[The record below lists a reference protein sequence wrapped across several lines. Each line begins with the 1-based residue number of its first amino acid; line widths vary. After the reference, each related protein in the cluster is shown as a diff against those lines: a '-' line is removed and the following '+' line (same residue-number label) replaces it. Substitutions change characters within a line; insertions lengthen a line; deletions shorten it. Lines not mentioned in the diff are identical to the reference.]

1 MDTHRHSVSTFGHV
15 FDPTPQA
22 DVLTLAE
29 LVAALHRFQLRTD
42 LAQRQARDVER
53 ARAAA
58 AAIRSRTPTGGP
70 IARRLE
76 GHLGQTGD
84 LDLALAELEREIH
97 REAIQDLR
105 LWSPARFADGLRRE
119 EANVVHL
126 SCIVMDFDRLV
137 DHAASERLRD
147 AFAGWFH
154 IAHSTWSHT
163 GQAPKVRIILP
174 LAAPL
179 APADYDRVW
188 RAMSRLAGDSADP
201 KGRAL
206 ARAWALPATPDANAP
221 LLAWSHAGPLLDPVA
236 MGLAAAT
243 ALAVLPPTGLSLMHP
258 DPAETYLSATSSA
271 AAISATMTTL
281 VPGGSTP
288 APSATT
294 ALEERIAALESRLA
308 LTESRL
314 AAAEQALAATTPR

>member
-1 MDTHRHSVSTFGHV
+1 MDTHRHSVTTFGHV
-15 FDPTPQA
+15 FDPVPQA

-70 IARRLE
+70 IAKRLE
-76 GHLGQTGD
+76 GHLSQTGD
-84 LDLALAELEREIH
+84 LDLALADLEGEIR

-105 LWSPARFADGLRRE
+105 LWSPARFADGRQRE

-126 SCIVMDFDRLV
+126 SCIVMDFDRLA
-137 DHAASERLRD
+137 DRASPERLRD
-147 AFAGWFH
+147 VFAAWFH

-163 GQAPKVRIILP
+163 HEAPKLRLVLP

-179 APADYDRVW
+179 APADYDGVW
-188 RAMSRLAGDSADP
+188 RAMNRLAGDSADP

-206 ARAWALPATPDANAP
+206 ARAWALPATPDTNAP
-221 LLAWSHAGPLLDPVA
+221 LLAWSHAGPLLNPVA

-243 ALAVLPPTGLSLMHP
+243 ALTVSAPTGLSLMRP
-258 DPAETYLSATSSA
+258 DPGETYLSATSPA
-271 AAISATMTTL
+271 AAAAATTTTATTGAATPSSAT
-281 VPGGSTP
+281 
-288 APSATT
+288 AE
-294 ALEERIAALESRLA
+294 LEARVAALESRLA
-308 LTESRL
+308 VTENRL
-314 AAAEQALAATTPR
+314 AAAEQMLATFPPR